1 MFAENN
7 TNEILGTISTF
18 DRVIITGSIIPIS
31 FVNGLSCFLNLNH
44 VLLKNFIAY
53 ATRLANILKD
63 YAKHMAEEFDVPYK
77 YLENSQVRKEEII
90 DKIIKERGD
99 HPGLV
104 AILSG
109 LEVAQGFDINKNK
122 AEKKLELVSRQRKCL
137 HIYYY
142 FIDELLGL
150 CYFRIQTFFPFK
162 IQSYFNGHNWLANRL
177 DKAGIVYQKHDNCFS
192 DISDID
198 KAQQIADDFY
208 STQLHTILDRWTEQ
222 FVPILPL
229 FRDKWNLSYHWSI
242 KQIEYAK
249 DVMFYSQQKL
259 ELFYHQ
265 LLKHI
270 TVTILP
276 SDIMSFLGKKLRGPQ
291 GGKIDTSTKKTFLGY
306 RIKHR
311 NGPIS
316 LKIYNKMGNVLR
328 IELTINDVSKFK
340 IYRQVEQKDGQKVQK
355 FAPLKKSI
363 HSISHVINIGRQIT
377 DRYIN
382 YLSTMKDNSSGI
394 KELRQITERKTE
406 NGKNYQGFN
415 PLKHEDSVIFQALLN
430 GAHIINGFRNMKLRT
445 ILSEQIQH
453 VNWSQAKV
461 SRLIRRL
468 RVFGVVKRYGK
479 SYRYYISQKGLLVMS
494 IALALKE
501 LHVIPAFTN

>member
-1 MFAENN
+1 MFLENN
-7 TNEILGTISTF
+7 THDILGTISIF

-31 FVNGLSCFLNLNH
+31 FVNGLSCFLILNN

-63 YAKHMAEEFDVPYK
+63 FAKQLAEQFDVPYK
-77 YLENSQVRKEEII
+77 YLENSKVRNEEII

-99 HPGLV
+99 HAGLV

-109 LEVAQGFDINKNK
+109 LEVAQSFDINKNK
-122 AEKKLELVSRQRKCL
+122 NNKKLELVSRQRKCL

-142 FIDELLGL
+142 FVDELFGL

-162 IQSYFNGHNWLANRL
+162 IQIYFNGHNWLANRP

-192 DISDID
+192 DIGDID
-198 KAQQIADDFY
+198 RAQQIADDFY
-208 STQLHTILDRWTEQ
+208 STQLHTILDSWTEQ

-229 FRDKWNLSYHWSI
+229 FRDQWNLSYHWSI

-249 DVMFYSQQKL
+249 DIIFYSQQKL
-259 ELFYHQ
+259 ELCYHQ

-276 SDIMSFLGKKLRGPQ
+276 RDIMSLLGKKLTGPH
-291 GGKIDTSTKKTFLGY
+291 GGKIETSTKKTFLGY

-328 IELTINDVSKFK
+328 IELTINDVRKFK
-340 IYRQVEQKDGQKVQK
+340 IYRQVEQKNGPTVEK

-363 HSISHVINIGRQIT
+363 HSIRHIINIGRQIT
-377 DRYIN
+377 DRYID

-394 KELRQITERKTE
+394 KQLRQITERKTE

-430 GAHIINGFRNMKLRT
+430 GAHIINGFRNMELRT
-445 ILSEQIQH
+445 ILAEQINQ
-453 VNWSQAKV
+453 VNWSQSKV

-468 RVFGVVKRYGK
+468 RVFGFVKRYGK

-494 IALALKE
+494 KALALKE
-501 LHVIPAFTN
+501 LYFIPAFTN